1 MKRIFVGV
9 VALALLNDTHEA
21 FGYIDP
27 TASGTLIQILLAG
40 GTGILIF
47 AQQIWR
53 RIRARKRN
61 RAHVLRTDP
70 RQTSDTNAK
79 DRAE

>member
-1 MKRIFVGV
+1 MKMIFVGV
-9 VALALLNDTHEA
+9 IALVVLNDTRDA

-27 TASGTLIQILLAG
+27 TASGTLIQVLLAG

-47 AQQIWR
+47 AQQIWK

-61 RAHVLRTDP
+61 RAHALRTDP
-70 RQTSDTNAK
+70 RPTSDTNPQ
-79 DRAE
+79 DRPE

>member
-1 MKRIFVGV
+1 MKMIFVGV
-9 VALALLNDTHEA
+9 LALAVLNNTREA

-61 RAHVLRTDP
+61 RGDGASMDP
-70 RQTSDTNAK
+70 HPTSHTNAK